1 MLKAYPSKL
10 YFTTLHCLLSS
21 IQSFIIAIA
30 FERDISA
37 WKLGWN
43 LRLVAVIYCVINSNS
58 FHNIILYMS
67 QMKKS
72 YIIININVT
81 YTQGFIVTGV
91 AYYLQSWV
99 IEKRGPV
106 FLSMFTPL
114 SLLFTLLSSAIL
126 LCEIISLGRFY
137 KNLL

>member
-1 MLKAYPSKL
+1 
-10 YFTTLHCLLSS
+10 
-21 IQSFIIAIA
+21 
-30 FERDISA
+30 
-37 WKLGWN
+37 
-43 LRLVAVIYCVINSNS
+43 
-58 FHNIILYMS
+58 
-67 QMKKS
+67 MKKS

>member
-1 MLKAYPSKL
+1 MG
-10 YFTTLHCLLSS
+10 S
-21 IQSFIIAIA
+21 IQSFVIAIA

-43 LRLVAVIYCVINSNS
+43 LRLVAVIYC
-58 FHNIILYMS
+58 
-67 QMKKS
+67 
-72 YIIININVT
+72 
-81 YTQGFIVTGV
+81 GFIVTGV

-114 SLLFTLLSSAIL
+114 SLLFTLLSSGIL
-126 LCEIISLGRFY
+126 LCEIIRLGSILGGLLLIIGLYCVLWGKSREL
-137 KNLL
+137 KNIGDQKTDPHKENSDVCNEVKVVIS